1 MQQQLHLSNLFRAK
15 MRLSFFCALRRHTDL
30 SGRCRPEIGFHFLPF
45 ECTHSSKVPP
55 QKVGGRPGKA
65 NIRVA
70 NGVVR
75 LFLFGLEWLSQLFG
89 DFIGH
94 QDFSN
99 SKVLV
104 RTVRVCIHRQ
114 IIWASQYIKTGY
126 MPSLGK
132 VSSNKW
138 QVMQP
143 SCLNLLVDLLAPTL
157 VLVCYRLTRRMPKEV
172 AIYRFNLK
180 KKPGAVGING
190 M

>member
-104 RTVRVCIHRQ
+104 RTFRVCIHRQ
-114 IIWASQYIKTGY
+114 IIWASQNIKTGY

-138 QVMQP
+138 QVMQHDGATQLP
-143 SCLNLLVDLLAPTL
+143 KPPCWLVGTNVGAGLLQAD
-157 VLVCYRLTRRMPKEV
+157 
-172 AIYRFNLK
+172 K
-180 KKPGAVGING
+180 KNA
-190 M
+190 